1 VQKRY
6 YVPEQRIIDR
16 LREGILRVNIDCN
29 SMESYRTFMRIK
41 RLPTYQIVGSQA
53 VIPDEYAHLLGES
66 AGVSGE
72 NIFSPNPKL
81 FDYQR
86 DISEIAIRKRKYA
99 GFIDCGFGKTLILL
113 EHAKHAIRSLPAN
126 RCYLIVS
133 PLMVIPQTI
142 AEAKRWYGDELSID
156 QIPAAKLQDWL
167 THGSGRIGITN
178 YEALT
183 NISNRGR
190 LGGMGLDESSMLKSH
205 YGKHGLKCI
214 DLGSGLEWKIALTGT
229 PAPNDRVEYANHAVF
244 LDQFRSTNEF
254 LAKYFVNRGETG
266 ERWELKPHALRP
278 FYRDLSHW
286 CIFMSNPATYGWKDN
301 CGTIPPIR
309 MHIDEV
315 PMTDSQR
322 RAVQSL
328 TGQLMATSAGGIG
341 TRGKLARIGKG
352 IGSDGEIDSYKPQF
366 IKDLIEREPDRST
379 LMWCKYNPEH
389 EAMARLFPHAADIS
403 GDTKYENRIERID
416 AFKARQTNLLISKP
430 KILGFGLN
438 LQIAT
443 RQVFSTLQDS
453 YEEFYQAVKRSNR
466 VGSTE
471 ALDVHVPVT
480 EVEMPMV
487 QNVLDKAHRIEQ
499 DTKEQ
504 EELFKECGIGR

>member
-1 VQKRY
+1 MGY
-6 YVPEQRIIDR
+6 ID
-16 LREGILRVNIDCN
+16 IDVRDI
-29 SMESYRTFMRIK
+29 ESYKTFLRIK
-41 RLPTYQIVGSQA
+41 RIPAYDIRGSRA
-53 VIPDEYAHLLGES
+53 WIPDEYMHLIGS
-66 AGVSGE
+66 DCSVGSQVD
-72 NIFSPNPKL
+72 FQPNKRL

-86 DISEIAIRKRKYA
+86 DIAEIAVRKRKYA

-113 EHAKHAIRSLPAN
+113 EHVRHAIRSLPASK
-126 RCYLIVS
+126 CYLIVS

-142 AEAKRWYGDELSID
+142 AEASRWYGDELSIE
-156 QIPAAKLQDWL
+156 QIPAAKLQDWIS
-167 THGSGRIGITN
+167 HGSSRIGITN
-178 YEALT
+178 YEALS
-183 NISNRGR
+183 NIEGKGR

-205 YGKHGLKCI
+205 YGKHGTKCI
-214 DLGSGLEWKIALTGT
+214 ELGSGLEWKIALTGT
-229 PAPNDRVEYANHAVF
+229 PAPNDRVEYGNHAVF
-244 LDQFRSTNEF
+244 LDQFRSVNEF

-266 ERWELKPHALRP
+266 ERWELKAHALKA

-366 IKDLIEREPDRST
+366 IKDMVEREPERST
-379 LMWCKYNPEH
+379 LMWCKYNPEQ
-389 EAMARLFPHAADIS
+389 EAMAKMFPHAANIS
-403 GDTKYENRIERID
+403 GDTKYEDRIEQID
-416 AFKARQTNLLISKP
+416 LFKARQTNLLISKP

-438 LQIAT
+438 LQVAT
-443 RQVFSTLQDS
+443 RQIFSTLQDS

-471 ALDVHVPVT
+471 PLDVHVPVT

-504 EELFKECGIGR
+504 EELFKECGIGI